1 MYFAEMFRSCTILK
15 HISAINIS
23 QVLKNL
29 VPDTEGQ
36 MLTELQ
42 NTCLYLCIH
51 FYLFIYEYFE

>member
-1 MYFAEMFRSCTILK
+1 MYFTEMFRSCTILK
-15 HISAINIS
+15 HNSAINIS
-23 QVLKNL
+23 ESIKNL

-42 NTCLYLCIH
+42 NTCIYLCIH